1 MFDTGARPA
10 LVATA
15 ALGRRSGSCSV
26 ELGVAEQRSPRP
38 EEIMS
43 GRAARESGVVARQ
56 WISIRRS
63 MRSGEISTNG
73 PYR

>member
-1 MFDTGARPA
+1 MFDIRARPA

-26 ELGVAEQRSPRP
+26 ELVVEQRSPRP

-43 GRAARESGVVARQ
+43 GRAARLSGVVARQ
-56 WISIRRS
+56 WIPIRRS

-73 PYR
+73 PYL